1 MSSES
6 PHEPQPGEPV
16 SGKPVNGESV
26 PGEPVKGESVPG
38 MAARRAR
45 RRPTLLELSIW
56 FGVAGTGI
64 YAIGTGIAGM
74 LDK

>member
-1 MSSES
+1 MSSE
-6 PHEPQPGEPV
+6 PPREPAPGEAEP
-16 SGKPVNGESV
+16 GV
-26 PGEPVKGESVPG
+26 P
-38 MAARRAR
+38 ARRAR

-56 FGVAGTGI
+56 VGVAGTGI